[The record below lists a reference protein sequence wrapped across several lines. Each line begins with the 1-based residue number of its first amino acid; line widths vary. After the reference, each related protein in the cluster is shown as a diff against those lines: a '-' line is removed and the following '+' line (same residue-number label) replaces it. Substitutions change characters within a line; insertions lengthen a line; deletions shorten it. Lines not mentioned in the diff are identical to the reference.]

1 MKYLLVFFLGI
12 LLISCAKKSELK
24 LQNELKCNTNITLC
38 NLEKTTDYKDYF
50 AIHLP
55 KNWKVNLYFDNGLSS
70 IYAADTTINL
80 SKSTLI
86 DAAVVYAPIAIDSTF
101 KATITNDNSFF
112 GLKELQT
119 DELQFLNKKSY
130 YSLAKG
136 VKGKFS
142 YHILN
147 VFTPLNS
154 EKFLRIKTEIYG
166 DTLVNERLCFAVALL
181 NKLELLE
188 FNE

>member
-1 MKYLLVFFLGI
+1 M
-12 LLISCAKKSELK
+12 
-24 LQNELKCNTNITLC
+24 
-38 NLEKTTDYKDYF
+38 
-50 AIHLP
+50 
-55 KNWKVNLYFDNGLSS
+55 NLYFDNGQSS
-70 IYAADTTINL
+70 IYAADTSVNL

-86 DAAVVYAPIAIDSTF
+86 DAAVVYAPIVIDSTF
-101 KATITNDNSFF
+101 KSTITNDNSFF

-119 DELQFLNKKSY
+119 DELQYLNKKSY

-136 VKGKFS
+136 VKGNFN

-166 DTLVNERLCFAVALL
+166 DTLVEQRLCFAIALL
-181 NKLELLE
+181 NKVELLR